1 MRPVISDTNCVIHL
15 EKSDLL
21 EAVLALPY
29 RFVMPEPLFH
39 DEWLG
44 WNRRRM
50 PESVWRSLG
59 LEVCGLSSVQ
69 VEQAVRHQN
78 RHLALSH
85 NDCLALVPA
94 ESLGDSIL
102 MTGDRVLRR
111 IASGRNVE
119 IRGVLWALDEIGKQ
133 RIVPLAHLHRAL
145 CMWRE
150 DPYVFLPD
158 REIKKRIARIE
169 ELMS

>member
-15 EKSDLL
+15 EKSGLL

-44 WNRRRM
+44 WNRRGM
-50 PESVWRSLG
+50 PESSWRLLG
-59 LEVCGLSSVQ
+59 LEVCGLSSAQ
-69 VEQAVRHQN
+69 VEQAARLQN

-85 NDCLALVPA
+85 NDCLALVLA
-94 ESLGDSIL
+94 ESLKDSIL
-102 MTGDRVLRR
+102 MTGDQELRR
-111 IASGRNVE
+111 IASGRDIE
-119 IRGVLWALDEIGKQ
+119 IRGALWALDEVGKR

-158 REIKKRIARIE
+158 SELEKRIARIE
-169 ELMS
+169 EMMP